1 LAVCRSCSFLTD
13 SFLVEAVDKR
23 SGMRETDE
31 EKEQQIEELLENIQD
46 QLDFL
51 EQVSSSG
58 EEED

>member
-1 LAVCRSCSFLTD
+1 
-13 SFLVEAVDKR
+13 
-23 SGMRETDE
+23 MRETDE

>member
-1 LAVCRSCSFLTD
+1 
-13 SFLVEAVDKR
+13 
-23 SGMRETDE
+23 MRETDE
-31 EKEQQIEELLENIQD
+31 EKERQIEELLESIQD